1 MREAFVSMS
10 DNAIRLGKRQGHVE
24 SHFLKAVSPDAERAL
39 WIKQTL
45 LRPRDVPGVG
55 IAEVW
60 AIAFE
65 RGRGPVAGAKDV
77 HPLGDAR
84 FEDAPFSYRIG
95 GASLTDAGAS
105 GTAESSGHRLE
116 WRLELEPLEPPF
128 RPFPLDRMYR
138 GGFPKQKTLTP
149 VPSAIVRGEARVDG
163 ERWSLDGF
171 RAMQG
176 HNWGQGHSERYA
188 WLHCNGF
195 DAPRTWV
202 EMMTARVRTAGV
214 LLPWLSI
221 GGICIDGTRYRFDRG
236 PALASREVSVG
247 FTHYRATVERGGV
260 RLDLDIETEP
270 EAMAGLHYENPDGSM
285 TYCLNSKLA
294 RGSLTLTGAAPKPI
308 RLRSDAFALEI
319 GTKDPDHPI
328 RMLI

>member
-1 MREAFVSMS
+1 VSTS
-10 DNAIRLGKRQGHVE
+10 DNAIRLRSRGAHVE

-45 LRPRDVPGVG
+45 LRPKRVADVG

-77 HPLGDAR
+77 HPLEDVR
-84 FEDAPFSYRIG
+84 YEDAPFSYRIG

-116 WRLELEPLEPPF
+116 WRLELERVEPAF
-128 RPFPLDRMYR
+128 RPFPRARMYR
-138 GGFPKQKTLTP
+138 GRFPKQKTLTP
-149 VPSAIVRGEARVDG
+149 VPSAIARGEARVDG

-176 HNWGQGHSERYA
+176 HNWGLGHSERYA
-188 WLHCNGF
+188 WVHCNGF
-195 DAPRTWV
+195 EEPETWV
-202 EMMTARVRTAGV
+202 ELMTARVRTGGI
-214 LLPWLSI
+214 LLPWLSV
-221 GGICIDGTRYRFDRG
+221 GGISIRGERHRFDG
-236 PALASREVSVG
+236 AGALLSRAVSVG
-247 FTHYRATVERGGV
+247 NTHYRTTLDSGRV
-260 RLDLDIETEP
+260 RLDVDVETEP

-285 TYCLNSKLA
+285 THCLNSKLA
-294 RGSLTLTGAAPKPI
+294 RGSVTLVGAGAEPI